1 MSLENKRSSLVNF
14 NDSGRRG
21 GRDLSRFGTV
31 YKSPNSISDIE
42 KTSTPVD
49 DGSKSRINKTI
60 PVHMI
65 PQPEP
70 VKEQVKEEKIL
81 VEEPVKKEEVVEKS
95 PVLETKSNI
104 FTSGSKSTA
113 KF

>member
-1 MSLENKRSSLVNF
+1 MSLENRRSSLVNF

-21 GRDLSRFGTV
+21 GKDVSRFGTI
-31 YKSPNSISDIE
+31 YKSPNPISDVE
-42 KTSTPVD
+42 KTAVPVD
-49 DGSKSRINKTI
+49 SGGKSKITKTV

-70 VKEQVKEEKIL
+70 VKEAVKEEKTV
-81 VEEPVKKEEVVEKS
+81 VEEPVKKEEVLEK
-95 PVLETKSNI
+95 PTVLETKSNV
-104 FTSGSKSTA
+104 FSSGSKSAT

>member
-1 MSLENKRSSLVNF
+1 MSLENRRSSLVNF

-21 GRDLSRFGTV
+21 GKDVSRFGTI
-31 YKSPNSISDIE
+31 YKSPNPVSDIE
-42 KTSTPVD
+42 KTAVPVD
-49 DGSKSRINKTI
+49 SGGKSKITKTV

-70 VKEQVKEEKIL
+70 VKKEIKEEKIE
-81 VEEPVKKEEVVEKS
+81 VIEAVKKEEIVEIS
-95 PVLETKSNI
+95 PVLETKSNV
-104 FTSGSKSTA
+104 FSSGSKSNT